1 MQGPVSIQSA
11 FGNFLRELR
20 QKSGLHI
27 EQLAEK
33 SGVSSNRLNAIERG
47 EVNLNIGTL
56 LVLAMSMDTTPQELF
71 RGIAGRIANTHQSRG
86 GRVIPFPV
94 SIKKVVND
102 PESIERFTAATICE
116 HPDAGF
122 F

>member
-1 MQGPVSIQSA
+1 MQGPDSIQSA

-20 QKSGLHI
+20 QRSGLHI

-47 EVNLNIGTL
+47 EVNLNLGTM

-71 RGIAGRIANTHQSRG
+71 RGIAGRIANAHESRG

-94 SIKKVVND
+94 SIKKVAND
-102 PESIERFTAATICE
+102 PEIIQRFTLTTICE
-116 HPDAGF
+116 RP
-122 F
+122 

>member
-33 SGVSSNRLNAIERG
+33 SGVSSDRLNAIERG
-47 EVNLNIGTL
+47 EVNLNLGTM

-71 RGIAGRIANTHQSRG
+71 RGIAGRIANRPELPG
-86 GRVIPFPV
+86 GRIIPFPG
-94 SIKKVVND
+94 SAKKAAND
-102 PESIERFTAATICE
+102 REIIERFTATTICE
-116 HPDAGF
+116 HP
-122 F
+122 

>member
-1 MQGPVSIQSA
+1 MQGPVSIQST

-33 SGVSSNRLNAIERG
+33 SGLSSTRLNAIERG

-71 RGIAGRIANTHQSRG
+71 RGIAGRIAGGPESRV
-86 GRVIPFPV
+86 GRIIPFPG
-94 SIKKVVND
+94 SIKGVAKD
-102 PESIERFTAATICE
+102 RESIERFTATTICE
-116 HPDAGF
+116 HP
-122 F
+122 

>member
-1 MQGPVSIQSA
+1 MQVPISIQGA

-33 SGVSSNRLNAIERG
+33 SGLSSNRLNAIERG
-47 EVNLNIGTL
+47 EVNLNLGTM

-71 RGIAGRIANTHQSRG
+71 SGIAGRIGSRHKHG
-86 GRVIPFPV
+86 GRIIAFPGPT
-94 SIKKVVND
+94 KKVSN
-102 PESIERFTAATICE
+102 EREIIERFTSTTICE
-116 HPDAGF
+116 HP
-122 F
+122 

>member
-33 SGVSSNRLNAIERG
+33 SGVSSNQLNAIERG
-47 EVNLNIGTL
+47 EVNLNLGTM
-56 LVLAMSMDTTPQELF
+56 LVLAMSMDLSPQELF
-71 RGIAGRIANTHQSRG
+71 SGIVGRIGTRPESRG
-86 GRVIPFPV
+86 GRIIAFPGPTR
-94 SIKKVVND
+94 KVAND
-102 PESIERFTAATICE
+102 REVIERFTSTPICE
-116 HPDAGF
+116 HP
-122 F
+122 